1 MFLNLGGLDL
11 SSIVLDNLTFD
22 AKSGDQL
29 ENVSLELTSPQVVAF
44 CSNDKWCNN
53 SIKAALRCSG
63 KY

>member
-29 ENVSLELTSPQVVAF
+29 ENVSLELTSPQVIAF
-44 CSNDKWCNN
+44 CSM
-53 SIKAALRCSG
+53 IMVQQQH
-63 KY
+63 